1 MEGSSP
7 WTHSRVPL
15 RAPHACG
22 TGGGQPRR
30 PPVPRTLG
38 TPHLLLQ
45 DSHSQ
50 PALRGR
56 TLADLLLGEHLGQT
70 TRNSGGQEA
79 RNVHTV
85 SDTTP
90 GAAFLGANPVKEE
103 TLPSA
108 IHQPSHLA
116 LPASHKNK
124 GGRGSLKP

>member
-1 MEGSSP
+1 MPAGQEAGSLGGLLSLRP
-7 WTHSRVPL
+7 WERHTSSS
-15 RAPHACG
+15 CG
-22 TGGGQPRR
+22 
-30 PPVPRTLG
+30 
-38 TPHLLLQ
+38 Q

-50 PALRGR
+50 PAPRGR

-70 TRNSGGQEA
+70 PRNSGGQEA

-90 GAAFLGANPVKEE
+90 GTASLGADPVKEE

-116 LPASHKNK
+116 LPTSHKNK

>member
-1 MEGSSP
+1 M
-7 WTHSRVPL
+7 
-15 RAPHACG
+15 
-22 TGGGQPRR
+22 
-30 PPVPRTLG
+30 
-38 TPHLLLQ
+38 Q

-90 GAAFLGANPVKEE
+90 GAMFLGANPVKEE